1 MMRNIPD
8 SMSFPFTVWMCE
20 NGYYPS
26 HKNGFIILKRGKEV
40 AKISMNETKD
50 GYPMNDICQKKFA
63 SFCRAWMNRDKHFIE
78 QLRLRGLARL
88 NQKSYQMVA

>member
-88 NQKSYQMVA
+88 NQK

>member
-40 AKISMNETKD
+40 AKISMNETKRWLS
-50 GYPMNDICQKKFA
+50 N
-63 SFCRAWMNRDKHFIE
+63 E
-78 QLRLRGLARL
+78 
-88 NQKSYQMVA
+88 